1 MALPMHTEL
10 RSLAKASPTCR
21 TTERSFPS
29 MHEAMLRQS
38 LFARKVAG
46 AQVTSVVFD
55 IQVCGVDM
63 SAQVE
68 LAGEDLGAVFVVAGE
83 AFWKVSLHNMCM
95 VDSNPLASMDLARA
109 MDLKGGW
116 RDYYNESCS
125 LLSVCSV

>member
-1 MALPMHTEL
+1 
-10 RSLAKASPTCR
+10 
-21 TTERSFPS
+21 